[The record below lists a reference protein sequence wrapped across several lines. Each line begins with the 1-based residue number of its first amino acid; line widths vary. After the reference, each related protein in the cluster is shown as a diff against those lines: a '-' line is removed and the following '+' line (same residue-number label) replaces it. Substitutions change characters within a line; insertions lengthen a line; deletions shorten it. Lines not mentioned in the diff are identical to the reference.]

1 MNKVLRVLV
10 ILTIIGLLGVA
21 GVMVG
26 EISSSEASDENHEGF
41 FSNNIQLVSADDP
54 CDPEPGYPDPCG
66 GSSLGGGG

>member
-10 ILTIIGLLGVA
+10 ILTIIGLLGVV

-41 FSNNIQLVSADDP
+41 FSSNIELVSANSSVF
-54 CDPEPGYPDPCG
+54 CDPEPGYPNPCG
-66 GSSLGGGG
+66 GG